1 MNTKKIW
8 LSWLYLYILCAV
20 LGFIPAPT
28 GVMKAI
34 LIVLG
39 IGFFVPPIMLIRW
52 AEVRDNFTTLRRVR
66 LISAIALPVSVGLVM
81 LNMASALMS
90 RVAGD
95 VLYAVLVIVASPLV
109 CGQVWVLTFFGWAYV
124 LIRSA
129 VALKKIS

>member
-39 IGFFVPPIMLIRW
+39 IGFFVPPIM
-52 AEVRDNFTTLRRVR
+52 

-124 LIRSA
+124 LIRSV

>member
-34 LIVLG
+34 LILLG
-39 IGFFVPPIMLIRW
+39 TGFFVPPIILIRW
-52 AEVRDNFTTLRRVR
+52 AEVRDQFTTLRRLR
-66 LISAIALPVSVGLVM
+66 LISIIALSVSVALVM
-81 LNMASALMS
+81 LNMASALMTP
-90 RVAGD
+90 VAGD
-95 VLYAVLVIVASPLV
+95 VLYAILVIVASPLV

-124 LIRSA
+124 LIRST